1 LIDQELDRIEA
12 AVTAGE
18 TDLRALGFWRIVGE
32 VKRDPTLVAR
42 HADRIGRIDTTAFR
56 SRVRLRVPVWAG
68 NALLG
73 LALLAGV
80 AAIVVAGRTTGTVAG
95 AAFLFA
101 VGAWSLGVHSPT
113 HWVVGRFMGIRFT
126 DYFLGGPPPPR
137 PGLKTDYA
145 TYLRAEPGRRAWFHA
160 SGAIATKLAPFL
172 ALALSPATNA
182 PGWARWAAA
191 AYGGLQIATDA
202 LFSVKTSDWKKWSR
216 ERAFAKAARPG

>member
-1 LIDQELDRIEA
+1 M
-12 AVTAGE
+12 TAGE

-32 VKRDPTLVAR
+32 VKRDPALVAR
-42 HADRIGRIDTTAFR
+42 HADRIGRIDTAAFR

-80 AAIVVAGRTTGTVAG
+80 AAIVVAGTTTGTVAG

-160 SGAIATKLAPFL
+160 SGAIATKLAPFA
-172 ALALSPATNA
+172 ALALVARDERPRMGPGGRRPATGGSRSPPTRFQRQDERLEEVVAGAGVREGHPAGMIPSA
-182 PGWARWAAA
+182 PGP
-191 AYGGLQIATDA
+191 
-202 LFSVKTSDWKKWSR
+202 V
-216 ERAFAKAARPG
+216 P